1 MVLYGR
7 TSQKFAKNFRSMRSL
22 LVCFILSLWF
32 MDGFAKQVTLAWDA
46 NTERNAAGYRLYYG
60 LSSRAYTSIRDV
72 GDQTSYTLSDLEED
86 KTYYFAVTAYNFKQT
101 VESDFSNEV
110 NTSGNNGVRS
120 ASQESPSAG
129 SYESGIGIIRG
140 WACNASTIEVEID
153 GGERMKAAYGTQRE
167 DTGSVC
173 GRTDTGY
180 GLTYNW
186 NRLGDGEHTLRVYAD
201 GVEFSRV
208 NFHVTTFGTAYLQ
221 GISGEYTIP
230 DFPQTG
236 NQLSAYWSEPHQNF
250 IIVNATATATATANN
265 GMAHPNTVV
274 FADRFSSMVAS
285 QESPSAGS
293 YESGIGIIRGWA
305 CNASTIEVEIDG
317 GERMKAAYG
326 TQREDTGSVCGRT
339 DTGYGLTYNWNRL
352 GDGKHTLRVYA
363 DGVEFGR
370 VRFTVTTLGHD
381 YLKDLPI
388 YERTLSNF
396 PTTGKDTTLR
406 WSEAHQNFIIVGV
419 Q

>member
-153 GGERMKAAYGTQRE
+153 DGERMKAAYGTQRE

-186 NRLGDGEHTLRVYAD
+186 NRLGDGETPPPPPPPITAWRTQIPWFSQIAFLPWSLLKKVRARGLMRVGSGLSGA
-201 GVEFSRV
+201 GRVTHRRLKSR
-208 NFHVTTFGTAYLQ
+208 L
-221 GISGEYTIP
+221 
-230 DFPQTG
+230 
-236 NQLSAYWSEPHQNF
+236 
-250 IIVNATATATATANN
+250 
-265 GMAHPNTVV
+265 
-274 FADRFSSMVAS
+274 MVAS
-285 QESPSAGS
+285 G
-293 YESGIGIIRGWA
+293 
-305 CNASTIEVEIDG
+305 
-317 GERMKAAYG
+317 
-326 TQREDTGSVCGRT
+326 
-339 DTGYGLTYNWNRL
+339 
-352 GDGKHTLRVYA
+352 
-363 DGVEFGR
+363 
-370 VRFTVTTLGHD
+370 
-381 YLKDLPI
+381 
-388 YERTLSNF
+388 
-396 PTTGKDTTLR
+396 
-406 WSEAHQNFIIVGV
+406 
-419 Q
+419 